1 MLQKYTRKIVEQFSI
16 ALAEKVHIKQQIKK
30 GVLYYSYNYLRM
42 AP

>member
-1 MLQKYTRKIVEQFSI
+1 MLQKCTRKTVEQPSI
-16 ALAEKVHIKQQIKK
+16 ELAEKVHIKQQLNK